1 MLGVL
6 KSVFASG
13 ALCIFLSSAAYG
25 EHSDFQ
31 WHLLKSRGSMD
42 HCQRGLN
49 EGRLGGMQPNANNGY
64 NVALYFGGNLY
75 QIEFQFG
82 QRLTGCKAYRISQ
95 ANRQSQRRYLLG
107 R

>member
-13 ALCIFLSSAAYG
+13 VLCIFLSSAAYG

-31 WHLLKSRGSMD
+31 WHLLKSEASIE
-42 HCQRGLN
+42 HCQRVLN
-49 EGRLGGMQPNANNGY
+49 EGKLVGMQPSANNGY
-64 NVALYFGGNLY
+64 NVAFYFGGNLY

-82 QRLTGCKAYRISQ
+82 QQLTGCKAHRISQ
-95 ANRQSQRRYLLG
+95 ANRQSQRR
-107 R
+107 

>member
-6 KSVFASG
+6 RSSFALSV
-13 ALCIFLSSAAYG
+13 LCIFLPSDAYG

-49 EGRLGGMQPNANNGY
+49 EGRLVGMQPNANNGY

-75 QIEFQFG
+75 QIDFQFG
-82 QRLTGCKAYRISQ
+82 QKLTGCKAHRISQ
-95 ANRQSQRRYLLG
+95 VNRQSQRR
-107 R
+107 